1 MSSETG
7 ERGWIERLRAFDVCT
22 ISDALDR
29 LKLHGVVSG
38 LVQRSGDGRIAGKVI
53 TVRLGTGAPPPGA
66 PRHLCAAAIEAA
78 DDCTVIAIEQRTG
91 VEAGCWGGLLT
102 LAARARQVPGV
113 VAEGHLRDVDEAR
126 AIGFPVFSRGLTA
139 KTARGRI
146 VEKATGEPVTIGDV
160 AVETGDFVVADG
172 SGVAFIRRADIET
185 VLAAADA
192 IAAREAAMARA
203 LTAGARVSEVLG
215 GNYEHM
221 LKS

>member
-1 MSSETG
+1 MPNEADQRTCV
-7 ERGWIERLRAFDVCT
+7 ERLRTFDVCT

-29 LKLHGVVSG
+29 LKLLGVVSG
-38 LVQRSGDGRIAGKVI
+38 LTQRSGDGRVAGKVI
-53 TVRLGTGAPPPGA
+53 TVRLGTGEPPPGP

-102 LAARARQVPGV
+102 LAARAKHVAGV

-146 VEKATGEPVTIGDV
+146 VEKATGVPITIGDV

-172 SGVAFIRRADIET
+172 SGVAFVRRADIEA
-185 VLAAADA
+185 VLAAAGA
-192 IAAREAAMARA
+192 IAARESAMARA
-203 LTAGARVSEVLG
+203 LQSGAPASEVLA